1 MSVRWESFKVS
12 GEELL
17 GQVKRLVHEGNVR
30 RIRIRQGGRLVAEF
44 PLTVGVVG
52 TVGAPAL
59 AALGAIAAL
68 LTRCSI
74 EVERATDEGA
84 SRAARPAARPKKR
97 PRRKPSRGT
106 V

>member
-1 MSVRWESFKVS
+1 MSVRWERFKVS

-17 GQVKRLVHEGNVR
+17 GHVKRLVHEGNVR
-30 RIRIRQGGRLVAEF
+30 RIRIRQGSNLVAEF

-74 EVERATDEGA
+74 EVERASEGP
-84 SRAARPAARPKKR
+84 SGSARPASR
-97 PRRKPSRGT
+97 PRKSPRRRPSRGT

>member
-1 MSVRWESFKVS
+1 MSVRWESFKVR

-74 EVERATDEGA
+74 DVERVSDDGA
-84 SRAARPAARPKKR
+84 SRAARPSAGPKKR